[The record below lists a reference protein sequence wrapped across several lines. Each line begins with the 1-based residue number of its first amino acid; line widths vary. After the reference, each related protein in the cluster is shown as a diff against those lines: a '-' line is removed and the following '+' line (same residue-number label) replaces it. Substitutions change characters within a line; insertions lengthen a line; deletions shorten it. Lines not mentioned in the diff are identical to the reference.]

1 METIIATVVAAL
13 ISGAAAIVVS
23 VVNANSNHKKLLT
36 ELEKRD
42 ELQAY
47 RIEQLEKKQDKHNAL
62 MERTFVLEK
71 KADVF
76 DEKIKVANHRLDDL
90 EKLKGGIKK

>member
-1 METIIATVVAAL
+1 METIIPTIVAAL
-13 ISGAAAIVVS
+13 ISGGAAIIVS
-23 VVNANSNHKKLLT
+23 VINANANHKKLFT

-62 MERTFVLEK
+62 VERMFNVEKRVDVL
-71 KADVF
+71 
-76 DEKIKVANHRLDDL
+76 DEKTRVANHRIDDL
-90 EKLKGGIKK
+90 ERKGA

>member
-90 EKLKGGIKK
+90 EKLKGA

>member
-1 METIIATVVAAL
+1 METVIPTIVAAL
-13 ISGAAAIVVS
+13 ISGGAAIIVS
-23 VVNANSNHKKLLT
+23 VINANANHKKLFT

-62 MERTFVLEK
+62 VERMFNVEKRVEVLE
-71 KADVF
+71 
-76 DEKIKVANHRLDDL
+76 EKTRVANHRIEDL
-90 EKLKGGIKK
+90 ERKGA

>member
-1 METIIATVVAAL
+1 METVIPTIVAAL
-13 ISGAAAIVVS
+13 ISGGAAIIVS
-23 VVNANSNHKKLLT
+23 VINANANHKKLFT

-62 MERTFVLEK
+62 VERMFNVEKRVDVL
-71 KADVF
+71 
-76 DEKIKVANHRLDDL
+76 DEKTRVANHRIEDL
-90 EKLKGGIKK
+90 ERKGA